1 MNRQPSVVK
10 MITIDYASFMAF
22 LFPVV
27 SWGFYIIMLI
37 SKNITTTDYSLPAI
51 IGVITIVAIGV
62 LVWRLQKL
70 NSIFNDGIEALA
82 TISNISFF
90 RDRGRINY
98 IYTYQGQKYSSGNAV
113 MNMREA
119 FQIGEPV
126 TVMVDRNN
134 PMCIYSR
141 PVYLEGFLWKS
152 KSKANMIKL
161 PFFRQYL

>member
-62 LVWRLQKL
+62 LVWRLQIL
-70 NSIFNDGIEALA
+70 NTIFNDGIEAPA

-90 RDRGRINY
+90 RDRGRIDY
-98 IYTYQGQKYSSGNAV
+98 IYTYQGQKYSRWNAV
-113 MNMREA
+113 MKVKRTKV

-134 PMCIYSR
+134 PKRAFIRDLY
-141 PVYLEGFLWKS
+141 
-152 KSKANMIKL
+152 I
-161 PFFRQYL
+161 